1 MRWLLLMVI
10 AALGQMPGL
19 SGPLDVSTLK
29 IEAPT
34 AVTELDLG
42 KMKGELR
49 ELAWSSDG
57 SELYI
62 QTAEGDQPAPTLR
75 HYVVPASGGPVT
87 MVGGAPSWAD
97 AFWAVKSAQS
107 APGIASLPG
116 AAPLVIEAQKN
127 TEKVNGM
134 SRVGRDSGFD
144 AGQVSAAN
152 ETSATANTLVLSLLG
167 EVVGEMSAAQP
178 IPGMTFSWAPAGTGA
193 IVYTDHNGRM
203 LLLDQH
209 KHKQTIAGVKE
220 ATLPAWST
228 DGGRLAWAQKS
239 GRKKYTLMTAMVSA
253 R

>member
-1 MRWLLLMVI
+1 MRWLLLVVL
-10 AALGQMPGL
+10 AGLGQTPGL
-19 SGPLDVSTLK
+19 SGPLDVSMLK
-29 IEAPT
+29 IDPPT
-34 AVTELDLG
+34 VVTELDLG

-49 ELAWSSDG
+49 ELAWSADASQ
-57 SELYI
+57 LYI
-62 QTAEGDQPAPTLR
+62 QTAEGDSPSPTLR

-87 MVGGAPSWAD
+87 TVDGAPPWAD

-107 APGIASLPG
+107 APGVASLPG
-116 AAPLVIEAQKN
+116 TAPLVIEAQNN
-127 TEKVNGM
+127 TEKVTGM
-134 SRVGRDSGFD
+134 SRAGRDSGFD
-144 AGQVSAAN
+144 AGQVAAAN
-152 ETSATANTLVLSLLG
+152 ETSATSNTLVLRLLG
-167 EVVGEMSAAQP
+167 EVIGEMSAAQP

-220 ATLPAWST
+220 ATLPAWSA

-239 GRKKYTLMTAMVSA
+239 GRKST